1 VAFDPYLYIAFGVG
15 FAAGR
20 LTSWRSP
27 RIGDATLL
35 TVIVLV
41 GLLGAEL
48 GAMAGLSFAAV
59 PLAIAYA
66 VLILGVT
73 VLIVRG
79 LPYTPLGPSK
89 STPALAP
96 KIPTSVW
103 LLIALLVGFG
113 VGRSTSIPAG
123 QWLPYAL
130 YVLLALVAFD
140 LKLSRSAF
148 RNVWVPL
155 TASIGGAI
163 VAAGVF
169 ALVSGVAW
177 VPSLATSFGFGF
189 YSLAG
194 PLVTARF
201 GATLGL
207 LAFLTNF
214 LRENLTMLLAP
225 WLGRRLRSE
234 GLTAMGGAT
243 AMDTTLFFI
252 VRYGDSEAGGLALS
266 TGLVLTIAATLL
278 LPILIGIPGA

>member
-1 VAFDPYLYIAFGVG
+1 MAFDPYLYIAFGIG
-15 FAAGR
+15 FVAGR
-20 LTSWRSP
+20 LTKWRSP
-27 RIGDATLL
+27 RLGDATLL
-35 TVIVLV
+35 TVVLLV
-41 GLLGAEL
+41 GLLGAVL
-48 GAMAGLSFAAV
+48 GALPGLNLAAI

-66 VLILGVT
+66 ALILWVT
-73 VLIVRG
+73 ILFAWG
-79 LPYTPLGPSK
+79 LPHAPLGPPK
-89 STPALAP
+89 PISTPP
-96 KIPTSVW
+96 PRIPASVW
-103 LLIALLVGFG
+103 LLVALLVGFG
-113 VGRSTSIPAG
+113 VGRTTSIPAG
-123 QWLPYAL
+123 QWLPYVL
-130 YVLLALVAFD
+130 YFLLALVAFD

-155 TASIGGAI
+155 TASIGAAL
-163 VAAGVF
+163 VAAGIF
-169 ALVSGVAW
+169 TLLSGVGW

-225 WLGRRLRSE
+225 WIGRRVRAE

-252 VRYGDSEAGGLALS
+252 VRYGDSEAGGLALTS
-266 TGLVLTIAATLL
+266 GLVLTVAATLL
-278 LPILIGIPGA
+278 LPILLGFPGA